1 MTGATYYTQHGTH
14 VSASIAGQGENI
26 TDYAMTGVGPDVD
39 IFAYRVLGQYG
50 SGTTEE
56 F

>member
-1 MTGATYYTQHGTH
+1 
-14 VSASIAGQGENI
+14 
-26 TDYAMTGVGPDVD
+26 MTGVGPDVD

>member
-1 MTGATYYTQHGTH
+1 LTGATYYTQHGTH
-14 VSASIAGQGENI
+14 VTGIIAGQGENK
-26 TDYAMTGVGPDVD
+26 TDYAMTRVGPDVD

-50 SGTTEE
+50 SGTTEA